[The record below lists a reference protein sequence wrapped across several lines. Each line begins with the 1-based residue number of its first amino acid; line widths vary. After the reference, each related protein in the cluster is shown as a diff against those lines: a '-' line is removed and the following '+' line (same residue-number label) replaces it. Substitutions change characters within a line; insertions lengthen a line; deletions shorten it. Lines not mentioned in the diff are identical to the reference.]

1 MDNQKDEGEE
11 CKKSARWR
19 RADSNNV
26 GRLTVQMVEKC
37 VDCLTETVEDREGPE
52 KNKNQTKKKKR
63 EGHQGT
69 QQDGESFSEMYRLS
83 VSHAFG
89 LILTKINQLNRV
101 PG

>member
-1 MDNQKDEGEE
+1 MDNKKDEGEE

-69 QQDGESFSEMYRLS
+69 
-83 VSHAFG
+83 
-89 LILTKINQLNRV
+89 
-101 PG
+101 